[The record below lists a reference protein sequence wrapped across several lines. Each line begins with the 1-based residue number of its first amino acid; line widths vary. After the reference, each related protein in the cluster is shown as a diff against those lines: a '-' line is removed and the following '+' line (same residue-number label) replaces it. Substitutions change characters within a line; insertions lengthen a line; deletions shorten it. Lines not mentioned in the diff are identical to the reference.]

1 LLLVED
7 EREILENSR
16 AFFEKNGY
24 RALTAATVAAARER
38 LAEETPGAVV
48 LDIMLLDGNGL
59 DLLAELWA
67 AGNRIPVIML
77 TAWGKAADK
86 IRGLRLGANDY
97 MAKPFDYGELL
108 ARVETMFRN
117 VEQLPETITKD
128 PFTLRLMTR
137 EAFVNGRDLLL
148 TPKDYSLLLFFLQNE
163 NLLLSNRRIYETVW
177 GQPLLGDIKAV
188 SNAVTRLRQKL
199 AGSGYTISTE
209 YGVGYR
215 FERGGKA

>member
-1 LLLVED
+1 
-7 EREILENSR
+7 
-16 AFFEKNGY
+16 
-24 RALTAATVAAARER
+24 
-38 LAEETPGAVV
+38 
-48 LDIMLLDGNGL
+48 MLPDGNGL
-59 DLLAELWA
+59 NLLTELRA
-67 AGNRIPVIML
+67 AGNKIPVIML
-77 TAWGKAADK
+77 TAWGKTVDK

-97 MAKPFDYGELL
+97 MAKPFDYEELL

-117 VEQLPETITKD
+117 VEQMPETVTKG

-163 NLLLSNRRIYETVW
+163 NVLLSGERIYETVW
-177 GQPLLGDIKAV
+177 GQPSLGDAKVV
-188 SNAVTRLRQKL
+188 SNAVTKLRQKL

-215 FERGGKA
+215 FERGT